1 MRLQFFDSAVI
12 ANSKLNYS
20 GDVYVAYHMKRR
32 VLFMARLLAFVKS
45 FARLDSCVVGLFTP
59 LFASDKPSKL
69 VRGFWERDPNAVY

>member
-32 VLFMARLLAFVKS
+32 VLFKARLLAIVKS
-45 FARLDSCVVGLFTP
+45 FARLDRLRSWFVYASLCV
-59 LFASDKPSKL
+59 
-69 VRGFWERDPNAVY
+69 

>member
-45 FARLDSCVVGLFTP
+45 FARLDRLRSWFVYASLCV
-59 LFASDKPSKL
+59 
-69 VRGFWERDPNAVY
+69 